1 MSKSVKVELKPTPF
15 ALTQNLINTPATVCS
30 ETLLKL
36 RRCSKVLLVQLR
48 GCGESKG
55 SGIAHVALE
64 TVLEILLAKVREF
77 EILEIVE
84 VDVNILF
91 VELYM
96 ARCGKHRCKS
106 VEGRAQED
114 QNGQKSVSLH
124 SKDTSLEK
132 AMESIWTRWE
142 LD

>member
-1 MSKSVKVELKPTPF
+1 MSKSVKVELKLTSF
-15 ALTQNLINTPATVCS
+15 ALTQNLINTLATVCS
-30 ETLLKL
+30 ETSLKL
-36 RRCSKVLLVQLR
+36 GRCSNILLVQLC

-64 TVLEILLAKVREF
+64 TVLEILLAKVREL
-77 EILEIVE
+77 EILGIVE
-84 VDVNILF
+84 VDVNVSF

-106 VEGRAQED
+106 VEGLAQED

-124 SKDTSLEK
+124 FEDTSLEK
-132 AMESIWTRWE
+132 AMELIWTRWE